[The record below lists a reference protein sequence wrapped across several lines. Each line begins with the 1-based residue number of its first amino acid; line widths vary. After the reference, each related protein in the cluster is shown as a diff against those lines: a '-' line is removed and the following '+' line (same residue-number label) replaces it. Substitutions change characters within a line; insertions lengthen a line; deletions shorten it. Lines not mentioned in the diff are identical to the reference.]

1 MLKYYSKRKKAVA
14 AAMSAML
21 VASAFQPAGCNVTI
35 DPSVLSQIVE
45 TLAGSEGLSGGSGF
59 GPGFGSE
66 FDPVFGTFSGDWEEH
81 FGEDCFDG
89 EWDDH
94 GWEDG
99 PNDDEV

>member
-1 MLKYYSKRKKAVA
+1 MKYYSKRKKAVA

-45 TLAGSEGLSGGSGF
+45 TLAGSGGSG
-59 GPGFGSE
+59 
-66 FDPVFGTFSGDWEEH
+66 FDPVFGTFGGDWEEH

-94 GWEDG
+94 AWEDG
-99 PNDDEV
+99 PNDHEV

>member
-59 GPGFGSE
+59 GPEFGSM
-66 FDPVFGTFSGDWEEH
+66 GGDWEEH

-99 PNDDEV
+99 PDDDEV